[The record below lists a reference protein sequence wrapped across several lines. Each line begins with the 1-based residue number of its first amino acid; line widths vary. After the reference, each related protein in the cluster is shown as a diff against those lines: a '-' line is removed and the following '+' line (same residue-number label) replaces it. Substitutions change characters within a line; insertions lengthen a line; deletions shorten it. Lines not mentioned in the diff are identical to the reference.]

1 LYSETLSQKK
11 KGGKTRESRK
21 GESRREWEEGRKEG
35 GRRKERRKEGRKD
48 GGREGE
54 KEGRR
59 EGRKEGRREGKKEK
73 EWADCPATEEEPWP
87 KDKNVERCEHENAR
101 S

>member
-1 LYSETLSQKK
+1 VRLCLKK
-11 KGGKTRESRK
+11 KRE
-21 GESRREWEEGRKEG
+21 
-35 GRRKERRKEGRKD
+35 ERQERV
-48 GGREGE
+48 GRERVGGS
-54 KEGRR
+54 GRR